1 MKRIEKLTRRQ
12 EQELPQFRQRYLDM
26 ACNGK
31 RIDRAALETALAQA
45 RQSLKSYLR
54 YTDDI
59 DPGVRRRVEALVL
72 G

>member
-1 MKRIEKLTRRQ
+1 MGMAIEF
-12 EQELPQFRQRYLDM
+12 EQARVHGQWQITSPQVPGWI
-26 ACNGK
+26 CTTSVK
-31 RIDRAALETALAQA
+31 ETALAQA